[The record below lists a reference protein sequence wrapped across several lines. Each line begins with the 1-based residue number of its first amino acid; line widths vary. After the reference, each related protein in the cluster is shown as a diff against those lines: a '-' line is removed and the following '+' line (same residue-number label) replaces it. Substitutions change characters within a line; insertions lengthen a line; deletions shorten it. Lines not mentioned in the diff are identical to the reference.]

1 MEQLN
6 VVLAVSVQQGDYK
19 VDPDILIEKLERLD
33 EIFAMYLAMYPID
46 DLAQEGQDI
55 VNRLLEDLQ

>member
-1 MEQLN
+1 MN
-6 VVLAVSVQQGDYK
+6 
-19 VDPDILIEKLERLD
+19 PDILIENLERLE
-33 EIFAMYLAMYPID
+33 EIFAMFLAMYPID